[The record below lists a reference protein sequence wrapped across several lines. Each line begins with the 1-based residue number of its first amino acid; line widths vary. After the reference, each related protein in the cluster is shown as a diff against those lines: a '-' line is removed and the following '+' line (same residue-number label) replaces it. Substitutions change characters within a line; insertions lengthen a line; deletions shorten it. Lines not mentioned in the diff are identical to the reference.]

1 MKLDLKRHESK
12 YFTTHSQS
20 LIKYLRQIFHH
31 NSKIIEDKTLPL
43 FFSKPIATM
52 KFSNF
57 ALAAVAIAASSA
69 HAFSTPKFAVHQVRI
84 DSTTDD
90 KDIVE

>member
-1 MKLDLKRHESK
+1 
-12 YFTTHSQS
+12 
-20 LIKYLRQIFHH
+20 
-31 NSKIIEDKTLPL
+31 
-43 FFSKPIATM
+43 M

-90 KDIVE
+90 KDIVEWSNPIHLDKVDLQ

>member
-1 MKLDLKRHESK
+1 
-12 YFTTHSQS
+12 
-20 LIKYLRQIFHH
+20 
-31 NSKIIEDKTLPL
+31 
-43 FFSKPIATM
+43 M